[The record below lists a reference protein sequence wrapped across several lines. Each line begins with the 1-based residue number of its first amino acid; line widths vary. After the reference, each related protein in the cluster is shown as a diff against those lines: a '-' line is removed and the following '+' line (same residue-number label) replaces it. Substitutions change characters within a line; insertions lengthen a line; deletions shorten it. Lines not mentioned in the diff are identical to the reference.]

1 MMGVYIF
8 SVLTTLMLSLLV
20 IVLRLYRSMKLLEKI
35 AAALAV
41 LPPGTAQKP
50 VATTRRRAC
59 DEVRCAGIHA
69 RTTP

>member
-41 LPPGTAQKP
+41 LPPRTVQKP
-50 VATTRRRAC
+50 VATT
-59 DEVRCAGIHA
+59 EKGL
-69 RTTP
+69 